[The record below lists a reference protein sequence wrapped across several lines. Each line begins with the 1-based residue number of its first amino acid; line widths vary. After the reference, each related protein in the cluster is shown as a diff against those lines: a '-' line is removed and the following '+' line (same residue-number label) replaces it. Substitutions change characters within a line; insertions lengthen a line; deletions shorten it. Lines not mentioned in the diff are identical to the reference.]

1 MAKIVR
7 AISDMGGVVI
17 SVIDSTDIVRR
28 MEEIH
33 KTSRVVSAAFG
44 RLLTAS
50 ELMASNLKSYDDS
63 ITLRIKA
70 DGPIGLLTVACD
82 GRGNCKGFVENN
94 VVELPLKADGKLD
107 VGTAVGKNGYL
118 YVVKDLGMK
127 DPYVGSIPLE
137 SGEIAED
144 ITAYYAYSE
153 QIPTVCAL
161 GVLVNPD
168 LSIKRAGGY
177 LLQLLPGA
185 TEEEI
190 SLVEKN
196 IKNIKSITSFYE
208 QDKTEYDVIN
218 TVMDGFNPSILDE
231 YDCRYKCDCSKER
244 VEKALISIGKTELE
258 RLRDEE
264 EQIEMTCHYC
274 DKKYY
279 FTKKDLTGMINS
291 LQKNK

>member
-1 MAKIVR
+1 MARLVR

-17 SVIDSTDIVRR
+17 SVIDSTDIVKR

-33 KTSRVVSAAFG
+33 QPSAVVSAALG

-50 ELMASNLKSYDDS
+50 QLMASNLKHVDDS
-63 ITLRIKA
+63 ITIRIKA
-70 DGPIGLLTVACD
+70 DGPIGLMTVGCD

-94 VVELPLKADGKLD
+94 IVEVPLKAPGKLD
-107 VGTAVGKNGYL
+107 VGAAVGKDGYL
-118 YVVKDLGMK
+118 YVVKDIGLK
-127 DPYVGSIPLE
+127 EPYVGSIPLE

-190 SLVEKN
+190 TMLENN
-196 IKNIKSITSFYE
+196 IRNVPSITAFFE
-208 QDKTEYDVIN
+208 QDKTVYDVVN
-218 TVMDGFNPSILDE
+218 TILDGFNPNVLDE
-231 YDCRYKCDCSKER
+231 SEVHYHCDCNRDR
-244 VEKALISIGKTELE
+244 VEKALISIGIEDLE
-258 RLRDEE
+258 MLRDEE
-264 EQIEMTCHYC
+264 EQIEMGCQYC
-274 DKKYY
+274 DAKYY
-279 FTKKDLTGMINS
+279 FTKNDLDKMIKS
-291 LQKNK
+291 LKKA

>member
-1 MAKIVR
+1 MAKLVR

-17 SVIDSTDIVRR
+17 SVIESTDIVKR

-33 KTSRVVSAAFG
+33 QTSAVVSAALG

-50 ELMASNLKSYDDS
+50 QLMASNLKHVDDS

-70 DGPIGLLTVACD
+70 DGPIGLLTVGCD

-94 VVELPLKADGKLD
+94 IVEVPLKAPGKLD
-107 VGTAVGKNGYL
+107 VGAAVGKDGYL
-118 YVVKDLGMK
+118 YVVKDIGLK
-127 DPYVGSIPLE
+127 EPYVGSIPLE

-190 SLVEKN
+190 TMLENN
-196 IKNIKSITSFYE
+196 IANVQSITSFFE
-208 QDKTEYDVIN
+208 NDKTVYDVVN
-218 TVMDGFNPSILDE
+218 TLFDGFNPNILDE
-231 YDCRYKCDCSKER
+231 SEVHYHCDCNRDR
-244 VEKALISIGKTELE
+244 VEKALISIGIKDLE
-258 RLRDEE
+258 MLRDEE
-264 EQIEMTCHYC
+264 EQIEMGCQYC
-274 DKKYY
+274 DAKYY
-279 FTKKDLTGMINS
+279 FTKKDLDKMIKQ
-291 LQKNK
+291 LKNK

>member
-1 MAKIVR
+1 MSKMVR

-17 SVIDSTDIVRR
+17 SAIDSTDIVKR

-33 KTSRVVSAAFG
+33 KTSAVVSAALG
-44 RLLTAS
+44 RMLTAS
-50 ELMASNLKSYDDS
+50 QLMASTLKSASDT

-70 DGPIGLLTVACD
+70 DGPIGLITVACD
-82 GRGNCKGFVENN
+82 GRGHCKGYVENN
-94 VVELPLKADGKLD
+94 VVEIPLRRDGKLD
-107 VGTAVGKNGYL
+107 VGSAVGRNGQL
-118 YVVKDLGMK
+118 YVVKDIGMK
-127 DPYVGSIPLE
+127 EPYVGSIPLE

-168 LSIKRAGGY
+168 LSIKCAGGY

-190 SLVEKN
+190 SLVENN
-196 IKNIKSITSFYE
+196 IKNIPSITNFFESGH
-208 QDKTEYDVIN
+208 DVYDIIN

-231 YDCRYKCDCSKER
+231 TDVKYQCDCSRER
-244 VEKALISIGKTELE
+244 VKKALISIGIKDLE
-258 RLRDEE
+258 MLRDEE
-264 EQIEMTCHYC
+264 DQIEMGCQYC
-274 DKKYY
+274 DAKYY
-279 FTKKDLTGMINS
+279 FTKKDLDHIIKS
-291 LQKNK
+291 LKK

>member
-1 MAKIVR
+1 MAKMVR

-17 SVIDSTDIVRR
+17 SVIESTDIVKR

-33 KTSRVVSAAFG
+33 QTSAVASAALG

-50 ELMASNLKSYDDS
+50 QLMASNLKHVDDS
-63 ITLRIKA
+63 VTLRIKA
-70 DGPIGLLTVACD
+70 DGPIGLMTVGCD

-94 VVELPLKADGKLD
+94 IVEVPLKAPGKLD
-107 VGTAVGKNGYL
+107 VGAAVGKDGYL
-118 YVVKDLGMK
+118 YVVKDIGLK
-127 DPYVGSIPLE
+127 EPYIGSIPLE

-190 SLVEKN
+190 TMLENN
-196 IKNIKSITSFYE
+196 ITNVQSITSFFE
-208 QDKTEYDVIN
+208 NDKTVYDVVE
-218 TVMDGFNPSILDE
+218 TLLEGFNPNILDE
-231 YDCRYKCDCSKER
+231 SEVHYHCDCNRDR
-244 VEKALISIGKTELE
+244 VEKALISIGIKDLE
-258 RLRDEE
+258 MLRDEE
-264 EQIEMTCHYC
+264 EQIERRW
-274 DKKYY
+274 KY
-279 FTKKDLTGMINS
+279 
-291 LQKNK
+291 

>member
-1 MAKIVR
+1 MSKMVR

-17 SVIDSTDIVRR
+17 SAIDSTDIVKR

-33 KTSRVVSAAFG
+33 KTSAVVSAALG
-44 RLLTAS
+44 RMLTAS
-50 ELMASNLKSYDDS
+50 QLMASTLKSASDT

-70 DGPIGLLTVACD
+70 DGPIGLITVACD
-82 GRGNCKGFVENN
+82 GRGHCKGYVENN
-94 VVELPLKADGKLD
+94 VVEIPVRRDGKLD
-107 VGTAVGKNGYL
+107 VGSAVGRNGQL
-118 YVVKDLGMK
+118 YVVKDIGMK
-127 DPYVGSIPLE
+127 EPYVGSIPLE

-168 LSIKRAGGY
+168 LSIKCAGGY

-190 SLVEKN
+190 SLVENN
-196 IKNIKSITSFYE
+196 IKNIPSITNFFESGH
-208 QDKTEYDVIN
+208 DVYDIIN

-231 YDCRYKCDCSKER
+231 TDVKYQCDCSRER
-244 VEKALISIGKTELE
+244 VKKALISIGIKDLE
-258 RLRDEE
+258 MLRDEE
-264 EQIEMTCHYC
+264 DQIEMGCQYC
-274 DKKYY
+274 DAKYY
-279 FTKKDLTGMINS
+279 FTKKDLDNIIKS
-291 LQKNK
+291 LKK

>member
-1 MAKIVR
+1 MAKLVR

-17 SVIDSTDIVRR
+17 SVIDSTDIVKR

-33 KTSRVVSAAFG
+33 ETSAVVSAALG

-50 ELMASNLKSYDDS
+50 QLMASNLKSVDDS

-70 DGPIGLLTVACD
+70 DGPIGLLTVGCD
-82 GRGNCKGFVENN
+82 GRGNCKGYVENN
-94 VVELPLKADGKLD
+94 IVELALRPDGKLD
-107 VGTAVGKNGYL
+107 VGSAVGRDGYL
-118 YVVKDLGMK
+118 YVVKDIGLK
-127 DPYVGSIPLE
+127 EPYVGSIPLE

-168 LSIKRAGGY
+168 LTIKRAGGY

-190 SLVEKN
+190 TMLENN
-196 IKNIKSITSFYE
+196 IANVPSITSFFE
-208 QDKTEYDVIN
+208 SDKTVYDVVD
-218 TVMDGFNPSILDE
+218 TVLEGFNPNILDE
-231 YDCRYKCDCSKER
+231 SEVHYHCDCNRSR
-244 VEKALISIGKTELE
+244 VEKALISIGIKDLE
-258 RLRDEE
+258 MLRDEE
-264 EQIEMTCHYC
+264 EQIEMGCQYC

-279 FTKKDLTGMINS
+279 FTKNDIGKMIKSLT
-291 LQKNK
+291 K

>member
-1 MAKIVR
+1 MSKMVR

-17 SVIDSTDIVRR
+17 SAIDSTDIVKR

-33 KTSRVVSAAFG
+33 KTSAVVSAALG
-44 RLLTAS
+44 RMLTAS
-50 ELMASNLKSYDDS
+50 QLMASTLKSASDT

-70 DGPIGLLTVACD
+70 DGPIGLITVACD
-82 GRGNCKGFVENN
+82 GRGHCKGYVENN
-94 VVELPLKADGKLD
+94 VVEIPLRRDGKLD
-107 VGTAVGKNGYL
+107 VGSAVGRNGQL
-118 YVVKDLGMK
+118 YVVKDIGMK
-127 DPYVGSIPLE
+127 EPYVGSIPLE

-168 LSIKRAGGY
+168 LSIKCAGGY

-190 SLVEKN
+190 SLVENN
-196 IKNIKSITSFYE
+196 IKNIPSITNFFESGH
-208 QDKTEYDVIN
+208 DVYDIIN

-231 YDCRYKCDCSKER
+231 TDVKYQCDCSRER
-244 VEKALISIGKTELE
+244 VKKALISIGIKDLE
-258 RLRDEE
+258 MLRDEE
-264 EQIEMTCHYC
+264 DQIEMGCQYC
-274 DKKYY
+274 DAKYH
-279 FTKKDLTGMINS
+279 FTKKDLDNIIKS
-291 LQKNK
+291 LKK

>member
-1 MAKIVR
+1 MAKIIR

-17 SVIDSTDIVRR
+17 TVIDSTDIVKR

-33 KTSRVVSAAFG
+33 ETSAVVSAALG

-50 ELMASNLKSYDDS
+50 QLMAANLKSVDDS

-70 DGPIGLLTVACD
+70 DGPVGLLTVGCD

-94 VVELPLKADGKLD
+94 VVELPLRADGKLD
-107 VGTAVGKNGYL
+107 VGGAVGKDGYL
-118 YVVKDLGMK
+118 YVVKDIGLK
-127 DPYVGSIPLE
+127 EPYVGSIPLE

-190 SLVEKN
+190 TMLENN
-196 IKNIKSITSFYE
+196 IANVKSITSFFE
-208 QDKTEYDVIN
+208 NNKTVYDVVD
-218 TVMDGFNPSILDE
+218 TVLEGFNPNVLDE
-231 YDCRYKCDCSKER
+231 SEVHYHCDCNRQR
-244 VEKALISIGKTELE
+244 VEKALISIGIKDLE
-258 RLRDEE
+258 MLRDEE
-264 EQIEMTCHYC
+264 EQIEMGCQYC
-274 DKKYY
+274 DAKYY
-279 FTKKDLTGMINS
+279 FTKKDLDKMIKE
-291 LQKNK
+291 LKNN